1 MFDDDDTD
9 KISRKNLKKI
19 AKELGEN
26 MTDEEIQE
34 MIDECDDDKD
44 GEISKEEFFKILQN
58 TKLYSPLFK
67 VY

>member
-26 MTDEEIQE
+26 MTDEEI
-34 MIDECDDDKD
+34 
-44 GEISKEEFFKILQN
+44 
-58 TKLYSPLFK
+58 
-67 VY
+67 